1 MIFLTDKQTL
11 HQNMLIIIIVV
22 TIILGSTI
30 ANVLIYTVFLIIKVM
45 IIINIISLLGQK
57 EMARKETY
65 ICYIYCTVSLIFFFN
80 HF

>member
-65 ICYIYCTVSLIFFFN
+65 IYMLYLLHSVLDFFL
-80 HF
+80 

>member
-45 IIINIISLLGQK
+45 IIMNIISLLGQR
-57 EMARKETY
+57 EMVRKGTY
-65 ICYIYCTVSLIFFFN
+65 ICYIYCALHTVHDFFL
-80 HF
+80 